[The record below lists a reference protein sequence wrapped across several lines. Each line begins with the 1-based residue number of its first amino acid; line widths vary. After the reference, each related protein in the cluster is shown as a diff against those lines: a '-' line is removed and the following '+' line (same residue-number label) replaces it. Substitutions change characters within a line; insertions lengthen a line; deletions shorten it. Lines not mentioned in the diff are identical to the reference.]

1 MVQVTRCYGGGP
13 EAVMNLID
21 GEANAAGA
29 DDGVPEN
36 EGGMNEDACERRN
49 QRSLK
54 LHTNDYTVI

>member
-1 MVQVTRCYGGGP
+1 MGKPTLLV
-13 EAVMNLID
+13 
-21 GEANAAGA
+21 A

-54 LHTNDYTVI
+54 LQTNDYTVI